1 MYEDIKILGVVKM
14 SIANSIRSAMV
25 PIHKEGYRFIAIFA
39 VVTIVL
45 GFLWQPLFWIGLILT
60 IWCALFFRDPERV
73 VPISDDL
80 IISPADGVISSIG
93 PFVPPAELDMGTE
106 PRMRITVFMNV
117 FNCHVNRAPVR
128 GPVLVSHHKPGK
140 FLSADLDK
148 ASDENERHSVVIDGP
163 RGKVGAVQ
171 IAGLV
176 ARRILCWTNEG
187 DDLGQGERFGLI
199 RFGSRVDV
207 FIPEG
212 ATPRV
217 ALGQTMIAGETILAA
232 HGEVMKSSPTPSTI

>member
-1 MYEDIKILGVVKM
+1 M
-14 SIANSIRSAMV
+14 SVSNSIRDAMV

-45 GFLWQPLFWIGLILT
+45 GFIWQPLFWIGLMLT
-60 IWCALFFRDPERV
+60 IWCALFFRDPVRV
-73 VPISDDL
+73 VPVSDDL
-80 IISPADGVISSIG
+80 IVSPADGVVSSLG
-93 PFVPPAELDMGTE
+93 LFVPPAELELGSE

-128 GPVLVSHHKPGK
+128 GSVLVSHHKAGK

-148 ASDENERHSVVIDGP
+148 ASEENERHSISIDGP
-163 RGKVGAVQ
+163 RGPVGVVQ

-176 ARRILCWTNEG
+176 ARRILCWSEEG
-187 DDLGQGERFGLI
+187 QALGQGERFGLI

-207 FIPEG
+207 FLPEG
-212 ATPRV
+212 ANPRV

-232 HGEVMKSSPTPSTI
+232 HDDVAASSLTPTQI

>member
-1 MYEDIKILGVVKM
+1 M
-14 SIANSIRSAMV
+14 SIANSIRDAMV
-25 PIHKEGYRFIAIFA
+25 PIHKEGYRFISVFA
-39 VVTIVL
+39 FVTLALAFV
-45 GFLWQPLFWIGLILT
+45 WQPLFWIGLILT
-60 IWCALFFRDPERV
+60 IWCALFFRDPQRV

-93 PFVPPAELDMGTE
+93 LFVPPTELEMGDE

-128 GPVLVSHHKPGK
+128 GKLLVSKHRPGK

-148 ASDENERHSVVIDGP
+148 ASDENERHSLLIDGP
-163 RGKVGAVQ
+163 HGPVGAVQ

-176 ARRILCWTNEG
+176 ARRILCWSDKG
-187 DDLGQGERFGLI
+187 DTIGQGERFGLI

-217 ALGQTMIAGETILAA
+217 ALGQTMIAGESILAA
-232 HGEVMKSSPTPSTI
+232 HGDTNFTSPIPKTI